1 MSPDPVDDLV
11 DVVASRWWSPVI
23 RGIAAIL
30 FGIFALARPG
40 AGLAALVLVWAV
52 YAIIDGVFNIALA
65 IQRGQAGARWGWFLF
80 EGLVSIAAGVL
91 TFAMPQITAIVLLYV
106 IAVWAFVTGFAELA
120 GAWALRGAGGTGWL
134 LGLAGALS
142 IAFGV
147 LLVLNPRSGA
157 LAVVGIIGAYA
168 IIFGILLVTLG
179 VRLHRVHTE
188 HGTPTG
194 VPTAA

>member
-1 MSPDPVDDLV
+1 MSPDPVDDIV

-30 FGIFALARPG
+30 FGIFAIAMPR
-40 AGLAALVLVWAV
+40 AGLAALVMVWAV
-52 YAIIDGVFNIALA
+52 YAIVDGVFNIAVA

-91 TFAMPQITAIVLLYV
+91 TFAWPQITAMVLLYV
-106 IAVWAFVTGFAELA
+106 IAVWAVVTGFAEIA
-120 GAWALRGAGGTGWL
+120 AAWALRGSGGTEWL
-134 LGLAGALS
+134 LGLAGVLS

-168 IIFGILLVTLG
+168 ILFGVLLVAVG

-188 HGTPTG
+188 HGTPSG
-194 VPTAA
+194 LPTPA